1 MFNNIFKLT
10 SLALATS
17 LLVACGGS
25 SSGGSGFK
33 SKTINGTA
41 VDFYLAGA
49 DVKFTNVTCQ
59 NLYPNLKT
67 DDNGKFTFQ
76 TTQACQETGIRIT
89 GGVDTV
95 TGKIFTGELK
105 VKSANYSDKTSP
117 SVVASPLTTLQEDL
131 NLSESDFQKV
141 LTFLGFDANTDVSTF
156 DPLSSTSVDSAAD
169 TAAIFVVQQILNE
182 LKNAGKTPSEA
193 ATAIKDAAVATGATP
208 IISGNTF
215 NTNSI
220 IDIFTE
226 AGLPNTAAADVT
238 TIASSMTNILAQSGT
253 ITSGSTLVAALEN
266 PTNSTIIDAL
276 ENIQAP
282 KVNDALYN
290 TLSFFGKSINALKN
304 SSTTAPITL
313 AKNRNNLESLAGVS
327 FGLSKS
333 LSTTDSVALG
343 FTTQAKF
350 TTGNWETVEVYIS
363 NANITFTGGDITQL
377 VLPTGAKIEI
387 RSTLAG
393 FPSGS
398 FELDT
403 SKTIPAV
410 SNTVSFIDIINA
422 YPNVLNQPYEIY
434 INRILNS
441 NQAVSIQT
449 RAYVQPENYPV
460 AAGLGLDVGTFTL
473 SNGSTSLFA
482 GTTATG
488 YFEIQ

>member
-67 DDNGKFTFQ
+67 DENGKFTFQ
-76 TTQACQETGIRIT
+76 TTQACQETGIKIT

-105 VKSANYSDKTSP
+105 VKSANYSDKASP

-131 NLSESDFQKV
+131 NLSDSDFNKV
-141 LTFLGFDANTDVSTF
+141 LTFLGFDANTDVTTF
-156 DPLSSTSVDSAAD
+156 DPLSSNTAASASQ
-169 TAAIFVVQQILNE
+169 TAAIFLVQQILNE
-182 LKNAGKTPSEA
+182 LQDSDLSPTAAANAIRNA
-193 ATAIKDAAVATGATP
+193 ALAPNTTP
-208 IISGNTF
+208 IISGETF
-215 NTNSI
+215 NTTAITN
-220 IDIFTE
+220 IFTQ
-226 AGLPNTAAADVT
+226 ASLPSTAATNVN
-238 TIASSMTNILAQSGT
+238 TIATSLNTILAEGS
-253 ITSGSTLVAALEN
+253 ITSGETLVAALEN

-290 TLSFFGKSINALKN
+290 TLSFFGESINALKN

-434 INRILNS
+434 INHILNS

-449 RAYVQPENYPV
+449 RAYVRPENYPV